1 MSATPTAAE
10 LQAAVDTA
18 RSAYARAADHAAYT
32 ASRMMRLLQDSPE
45 RADAAQSDA
54 DDAGRIA
61 AAALIAYAAARGA
74 LDASLAYTNAR
85 AARAA
90 ATAGHGS
97 QP

>member
-1 MSATPTAAE
+1 MSAPTVAE

-32 ASRMMRLLQDSPE
+32 ASRMMRLLADSPE

-61 AAALIAYAAARGA
+61 AASLIAYAAARGA

-85 AARAA
+85 DALAA
-90 ATAGHGS
+90 APAGKGA